1 MLETHT
7 PCEYSIGSPSSHF
20 SKRYKSLTG
29 KLIHAATMLRESD
42 AYGPTV

>member
-1 MLETHT
+1 MRVFLKPFQTT
-7 PCEYSIGSPSSHF
+7 VGGN
-20 SKRYKSLTG
+20 KRYKSLTG